1 MATITVR
8 DLPDDVQRR
17 LKQRAAANDR
27 SMEGEA
33 RAILSAAVAAQGFG
47 TAWLELAARYR
58 GEEELPLPERSQ
70 PRDIDLS

>member
-27 SMEGEA
+27 SMEAEA
-33 RAILSAAVAAQGFG
+33 RAILSAAVAAKDFG
-47 TAWLELAARYR
+47 SSWLAMAAQHR
-58 GEEELPLPERSQ
+58 GAEDLPLPERSQ
-70 PRDIDLS
+70 PREIDFS